1 MRKSTACVLPVLLG
15 LALALAQQAE
25 AKTEVFGYVAIWDV
39 APDQVKSF
47 ETQLLNSGREMVK
60 DNGFIN
66 ERVLRNI
73 DPLTYHYATYTKSSD
88 RATMEAHMKR
98 RIEDLRPYLRRDP
111 EVHVARVTF
120 SYFGHSGGK
129 DQPNGKEFGTEKT
142 GQIAHLGLFIPYP
155 EFRAE
160 YERTLHRV
168 KVLSRDRH
176 PQGYIGEDV
185 LSESEVVDPAVQTPY
200 TPRAL
205 KPAKMSINYGEYDTL
220 ENAEN
225 SYIRRGGDRPT
236 DPAYLALERIFYSAL
251 QVPTRFYLFQVIGNV
266 NRPSRQASV
275 GAPTHTG
282 R

>member
-1 MRKSTACVLPVLLG
+1 MKTKACVLSVLV
-15 LALALAQQAE
+15 ALALAFAQRVE
-25 AKTEVFGYVAIWDV
+25 ARSDVYGYVTIWDV
-39 APDQVKSF
+39 APDQAQSF
-47 ETQLLNSGREMVK
+47 EARLLQSGNEMVK

-66 ERVLRNI
+66 ERLLRNI

-88 RATMEAHMKR
+88 RATMEAHMRR
-98 RIEDLRPYLRRDP
+98 RIDDLRPYLRRDP
-111 EVHVARVTF
+111 ETHVARITF

-129 DQPNGKEFGTEKT
+129 DQPSGHEFGAVKT
-142 GQIAHLGLFIPYP
+142 GQIAHLGLFVPYP

-176 PQGYIGEDV
+176 PRGYIGEDV
-185 LSESEVVDPAVQTPY
+185 LVESELIDPAAQAPY

-220 ENAEN
+220 EDAEN

-251 QVPTRFYLFQVIGNV
+251 QVPTRFYLFRVIGNV
-266 NRPSRQASV
+266 NGGTRQAAVAATTRS
-275 GAPTHTG
+275 GK
-282 R
+282 